1 MACFVMLRPQTWEE
15 IRTNQHIITCGS
27 CGRILYYDPANEPP
41 PEPPKKKSK
50 AQTPPVETDTEAENE
65 PAAEAA
71 PAQQ

>member
-1 MACFVMLRPQTWEE
+1 MACFVMLRPQTWQD
-15 IRTNQHIITCGS
+15 IRSNENIISCSS

-50 AQTPPVETDTEAENE
+50 AQAGQAETETE

-71 PAQQ
+71 PAQH